1 MCVLFVFV
9 CVVFADA
16 ADAAA
21 DVVDVVVGAAP
32 VPAPAGVEYLVVV
45 GDHIDDDGNYLYD
58 DDGGGG
64 GGSVCYLLS
73 VYECF

>member
-1 MCVLFVFV
+1 MVCVLFVFV
-9 CVVFADA
+9 CVVFAD
-16 ADAAA
+16 AA

-58 DDGGGG
+58 GGGGGG
-64 GGSVCYLLS
+64 GGSVYYLLS

>member
-1 MCVLFVFV
+1 MVCVLFVFV

-16 ADAAA
+16 ADAA

-64 GGSVCYLLS
+64 GGSVYYLLS
-73 VYECF
+73 VDECF

>member
-16 ADAAA
+16 ADAA

-64 GGSVCYLLS
+64 SVYYLLS

>member
-16 ADAAA
+16 ADAA

-32 VPAPAGVEYLVVV
+32 VPAPVEYLVVV
-45 GDHIDDDGNYLYD
+45 DDHIYDDGNYLY

-64 GGSVCYLLS
+64 GGSVYYLLS
-73 VYECF
+73 VDECF